1 MGFLDQVG
9 SLAFQLVLLPELFR
23 IHNVFHVSM
32 LCKFIA
38 DSSHGLQEQPIIL

>member
-32 LCKFIA
+32 LRKYIA
-38 DSSHGLQEQPIIL
+38 DPSHVLQEQPTSL